1 MAYSVPSLLLS
12 ISRANVMGAA
22 PQKVLALLGRNHV
35 QN

>member
-22 PQKVLALLGRNHV
+22 LKKVLALLGRNHV